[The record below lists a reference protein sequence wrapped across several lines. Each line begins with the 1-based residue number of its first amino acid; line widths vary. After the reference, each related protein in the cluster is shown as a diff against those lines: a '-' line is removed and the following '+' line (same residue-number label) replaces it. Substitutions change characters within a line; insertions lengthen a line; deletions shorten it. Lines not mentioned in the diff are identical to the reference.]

1 MADSAL
7 QTIIRTAIQREID
20 AYELY
25 TRSVDRV
32 SAEPAKQLLRE
43 LAEQERGHQLKL
55 EALLRGQVTQEVAR
69 RQQEQITDLKL
80 TDYLVEVPLGPLA
93 DFQDILIVAGRR
105 EKASAALYAG
115 LAELAEDAPTAELFR
130 FLAAEEQAH
139 KHRVE
144 TLYED
149 TVYKEA

>member
-1 MADSAL
+1 MAENAL
-7 QTIIRTAIQREID
+7 QAIIKAAIQREID
-20 AYELY
+20 AYAMY
-25 TRSVDRV
+25 TASIEKV

-43 LAEQERGHQLKL
+43 LAEQEMGHRLKL
-55 EALLRGQVTQEVAR
+55 EALLRGEATQALSR
-69 RQQEQITDLKL
+69 RQQKQITDLKL

-93 DFQDILIVAGRR
+93 DFQDILIVAGKR
-105 EKASAALYAG
+105 EKASTELYNG
-115 LAELAEDAPTAELFR
+115 LAEIAEETQTAELFR

-139 KHRVE
+139 KHRIE